1 MRRVYHGSEA
11 LPYEHMQ
18 ACSIY
23 KYQWWLTNPLEPD
36 FLNTNPVDVLPKT
49 TAAESEIYASSQLA

>member
-49 TAAESEIYASSQLA
+49 TAAES